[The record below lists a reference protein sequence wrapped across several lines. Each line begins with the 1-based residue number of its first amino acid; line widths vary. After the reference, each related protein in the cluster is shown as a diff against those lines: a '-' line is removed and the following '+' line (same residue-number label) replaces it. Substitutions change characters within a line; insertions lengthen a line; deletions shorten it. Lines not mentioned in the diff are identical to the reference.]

1 MSQITKIRKDTVDK
15 THGSLINLNKQQMI
29 GILGARG
36 SGKSYLGDT
45 FMEMY
50 HRQGYT
56 CLDLFSAP
64 FYENF
69 FWCLPKEGKNADGV
83 SFTKRIPITIVAPE
97 SLIIDQEG
105 IDRFNNQVNT
115 RYPLVRIVKLPT
127 ATVKPYSEQND
138 KILEIITAEILRCRD
153 ERRILTFNT
162 SVFPVER
169 IMYLTLEIIFR
180 GILSVSNAHFDQL
193 TEEELGRKL
202 TPLEKNH
209 HKMVFQLRESSQL
222 FPAMVKGDKSGFSK
236 QTKKGFMDLTKLG
249 RHRSID
255 GILDYQSTSDVM
267 SSIRNQVDVWCIK
280 KWNKQLAG
288 DQFDWLFPVIKAK
301 RQYIAEKFK
310 FNKYG
315 WKRADSAYPM
325 IESLNNTWFY
335 GLIDGYNP
343 KLFPVP
349 EITTLHKEPTM
360 KWTKITGIKL
370 EHDQSMIES
379 ASNTGKTKSSKKD
392 EKDLYDMMVE
402 LKSIKGNTWSDVGE
416 TLAKKQKAGELVASV
431 DFSTASSLHVGSKYA
446 KLKKKFEKT

>member
-1 MSQITKIRKDTVDK
+1 MDKIRKDTVDR
-15 THGSLINLNKQQMI
+15 THGSLINLNKQQFI

-36 SGKSYLGDT
+36 SGKSFLGDT

-56 CLDLFSAP
+56 CLDLFSSP

-69 FWCLPKEGKNADGV
+69 FWCLPKEGLNADGV
-83 SFTKRIPITIVAPE
+83 PFTKRIPITIVAPE

-127 ATVKPYSEQND
+127 ATTKPYSEQND

-153 ERRILTFNT
+153 EHRILTFNT
-162 SVFPVER
+162 SAFPVER

-180 GILSVSNAHFDQL
+180 GILKVSNEHFEQL
-193 TEEELGRKL
+193 TEKELGRKL

-222 FPAMVKGDKSGFSK
+222 FPAMVKGDQSGFSK
-236 QTKKGFMDLTKLG
+236 NTKKGFMNLTKLA
-249 RHRSID
+249 RHGSID
-255 GILDYQSTSDVM
+255 GILDYQATSDTM
-267 SSIRNQVDVWCIK
+267 SSIRNQIDVWCLK
-280 KWNKQLAG
+280 KWNKALAG
-288 DQFDWLFPVIKAK
+288 DQFDWIFPVIKAK

-325 IESLNNTWFY
+325 IESLNKTWFY

-349 EITTLHKEPTM
+349 NMSTRHKEPTD
-360 KWTKITGIKL
+360 KWVKITGIKMD
-370 EHDQSMIES
+370 HDMSMIES
-379 ASNTGKTKSSKKD
+379 ASNTGKTKVSKKD
-392 EKDLYDMMVE
+392 ERDLYQLMIIE
-402 LKSIKGNTWSDVGE
+402 KSVKGATWIDVGE
-416 TLAKKQKAGELVASV
+416 RLSMKQDKGEITSSI
-431 DFSTASSLHVGSKYA
+431 DFKTCSPNQISSKFS
-446 KLKKKFEKT
+446 KLKKKYTE